1 MANKQRQVF
10 GVTSGTA
17 QTAAPCADSSVV
29 EQGDLVGLVSGL
41 VVPAA
46 AFADVGTLA
55 QNQEAF
61 HDAFLGV
68 SRSAHR
74 ATHDPLD
81 PVQMDVAT
89 EGVFRFDMA
98 DTTGVNRGDLVGA
111 ADHAT
116 PGTGLKSQSVAVVAT
131 ANLAIGRVFKVFSGT
146 EVWVEIQSVIQMG
159 GAQAAA

>member
-10 GVTSGTA
+10 GVESGTA
-17 QTAAPCADSSVV
+17 QISKNCADSRAV
-29 EQGDLVGLVSGL
+29 EIGDLVGLVSDL

-46 AFADVGTLA
+46 AFADAGTLA

-81 PVQMDVAT
+81 TVALDIAT
-89 EGVFRFDMA
+89 EGIFRFDMA
-98 DTTGVNRGDLVGA
+98 DTTGVNVGDLVGA

-131 ANLAIGRVFKVFSGT
+131 ANLAIGRVFKVYSGT
-146 EVWVEIQSVIQMG
+146 EVWVKIESVILMG